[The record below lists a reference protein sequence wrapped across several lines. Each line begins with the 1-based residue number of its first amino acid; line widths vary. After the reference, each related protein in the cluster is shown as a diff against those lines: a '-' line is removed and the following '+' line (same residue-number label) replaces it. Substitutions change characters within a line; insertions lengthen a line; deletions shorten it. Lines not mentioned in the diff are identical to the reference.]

1 MNAYWTEYSSDAEK
15 IWTAYK
21 KFIELDGK
29 ESGYALDS
37 FNSNRLL
44 EALGQTM
51 TAIQFRE
58 EFGKLDQNFDKKMG
72 TLEYLVYRYKV
83 QIKEL
88 LSRPQGTD
96 EKLEEATRALQK
108 VQDEIEK
115 IETEKANL
123 EKLADG
129 EGFKATKAKNEL
141 AQLLSRDQLP
151 LNKALIEAKLAV
163 KKASQGGLLSAQGKL
178 WWMNKQVEEASK
190 YKPKSN
196 LKKSDKWQ

>member
-1 MNAYWTEYSSDAEK
+1 M
-15 IWTAYK
+15 
-21 KFIELDGK
+21 
-29 ESGYALDS
+29 
-37 FNSNRLL
+37 
-44 EALGQTM
+44 
-51 TAIQFRE
+51 
-58 EFGKLDQNFDKKMG
+58 
-72 TLEYLVYRYKV
+72 VYRYKV

>member
-1 MNAYWTEYSSDAEK
+1 
-15 IWTAYK
+15 
-21 KFIELDGK
+21 
-29 ESGYALDS
+29 
-37 FNSNRLL
+37 
-44 EALGQTM
+44 
-51 TAIQFRE
+51 
-58 EFGKLDQNFDKKMG
+58 
-72 TLEYLVYRYKV
+72 
-83 QIKEL
+83 